1 MDAEWRE
8 ENPLRKWR
16 EESGVSSGKAAV
28 RLDVN
33 AATAMAWESGKS
45 YPVAGNMAKLAR
57 LLGDDVE
64 ARWTKWWELR
74 PRPS

>member
-1 MDAEWRE
+1 MDAEWQE
-8 ENPLRKWR
+8 ANPLRKWR
-16 EESGVSSGKAAV
+16 EERGVSRRNAAV
-28 RLDVN
+28 RLDIHTV
-33 AATAMAWESGKS
+33 TAMAWERGKS